1 MRTAVITG
9 ITGQDGPLLSRVLLD
24 RGCKVVGLVRASSA
38 PNRLSLKFC
47 GLDDRIELIPADLS
61 DLPSLIRLFERLK
74 PQEVY
79 NLAAQS
85 SVARSFDEAIS
96 TFSFNTHSVINLLEA
111 IRIASPRTRFY
122 QASSSEMF
130 GNVADLPITP
140 NTPMRP
146 VSPYG
151 ISKAAAHWIAVQY
164 RDAYG
169 LFVTCGILFN
179 HESALR
185 AEHFV
190 TKKILS
196 AAVRI
201 KQGASER
208 LRLGNLGVQR
218 DWGYAPEY
226 VQAMSDMVTRDNPED
241 FIICTGAAYSL
252 RAFVEATFDSCG
264 LDWGQHVDID
274 ESLMRRSEIRTIY
287 GDPTRAQQQ
296 LGWRHSLS
304 FREMIAKLVQDE
316 TAHQAFL
323 AAQH

>member
-1 MRTAVITG
+1 MKTAVITG
-9 ITGQDGPLLSRVLLD
+9 ITGQDGPLLSKVLLE
-24 RGCKVVGLVRASSA
+24 RGCRVVGLVRASSA
-38 PNRLSLKFC
+38 PNCLALKFC
-47 GLDDRIELIPADLS
+47 GIDDRVELVPADLS
-61 DLPSLIRLFERLK
+61 DLPGLIRLFERLR

-122 QASSSEMF
+122 QASSSEMY

-151 ISKAAAHWIAVQY
+151 ISKAAAHWIAVNY

-185 AEHFV
+185 QPHFV

-201 KQGASER
+201 RNGAGDR
-208 LRLGNLGVQR
+208 LRLGNLGIQR

-226 VQAMSDMVTRDNPED
+226 VRAMSGMVMRDNPDD
-241 FIICTGAAYSL
+241 FIICTGAAHSL
-252 RAFVEATFDSCG
+252 RTFVETTFDACG
-264 LDWGQHVDID
+264 LDWSQHVDID
-274 ESLMRRSEIRTIY
+274 ESLIRRTEIRTIY

-304 FREMIAKLVQDE
+304 FREMIAKLVADE

-323 AAQH
+323 AAQG